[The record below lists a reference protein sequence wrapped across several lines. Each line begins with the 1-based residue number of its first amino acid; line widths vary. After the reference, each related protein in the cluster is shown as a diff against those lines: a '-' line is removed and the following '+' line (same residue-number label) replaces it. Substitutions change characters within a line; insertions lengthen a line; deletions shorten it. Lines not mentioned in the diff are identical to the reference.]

1 MSSKHHHLVIMAGGV
16 GSRFWPMSS
25 AQRPKQFLDILG
37 CGKTLLQLTV
47 ERFEG
52 IIPPENVWVVTSMR
66 YHDLVSQQL
75 PQVPAQ
81 NILLEPCRRNTAPCI
96 CYAAWRIKKRDP
108 LATMVVAPS
117 DHTIID
123 VKGFQTAIQEC
134 ISFAE
139 ETDAILTLGIKPTRP
154 ETGYGYIKGDLSY
167 SSSRHRGIFRV
178 DSFKEKPTLEVAR
191 QYIQQSG
198 YLWNAGIFI
207 WSVST
212 IVNAFRVYEPEMSRI
227 FEHLLPLY
235 DTEQEQAA
243 INIDFPQCQEISVD
257 YAILERAEEIF
268 VYPGNFGWSDLGTWG
283 SLHEQLPHD
292 RYENAAV
299 GPDVRLIEAHGNIVH
314 TTGLRQV
321 IVQGLEDCIIAEH
334 DGQLLICKR
343 SEEQRIRLFH
353 D

>member
-1 MSSKHHHLVIMAGGV
+1 MNPSHHHLVIMAGGV

-25 AQRPKQFLDILG
+25 EERPKQFLDILG

-47 ERFEG
+47 ERFDG
-52 IIPPENVWVVTSMR
+52 LIPAENVWIVTSAR
-66 YHDLVSQQL
+66 YEDLVRQQL

-81 NILLEPCRRNTAPCI
+81 NVLLEPCRRSTAPCI

-117 DHTIID
+117 DHTIVD
-123 VKGFQTAIQEC
+123 VKGFREAIEEC
-134 ISFAE
+134 ISFAA
-139 ETDAILTLGIKPTRP
+139 ETDAIITLGIKPTRP

-167 SSSRHRGIFRV
+167 ASSRHKGIFRV
-178 DSFKEKPTLEVAR
+178 DSFKEKPNLELAKE
-191 QYIQQSG
+191 YIQQRS
-198 YLWNAGIFI
+198 YLWNAGIFV

-212 IVNAFRVYEPEMSRI
+212 IVNAFRVYEPDISRI
-227 FEHLLPLY
+227 FERMLPIY
-235 DTEQEQAA
+235 DTPKEQVTINEQ
-243 INIDFPQCQEISVD
+243 FPNCQEISVD

-283 SLHEQLPHD
+283 SLHEQLSHD
-292 RYENAAV
+292 IYENAAV
-299 GPDVRLIEAHGNIVH
+299 GPDVKMFEARGNIVH

-321 IVQGLEDCIIAEH
+321 VVQGLEDYIVAEH
-334 DGQLLICKR
+334 DGRLLICKR

>member
-1 MSSKHHHLVIMAGGV
+1 MAGGV
-16 GSRFWPMSS
+16 GSRFWPLSN
-25 AQRPKQFLDILG
+25 ADRPKQFLDILG

-52 IIPPENVWVVTSMR
+52 IIPPENVWVVTSAR
-66 YHDLVSQQL
+66 YGELVRKQL
-75 PQVPAQ
+75 PQVPTQ
-81 NILLEPCRRNTAPCI
+81 NILHEPCRRNTAPCI

-108 LATMVVAPS
+108 MATMVVAPS
-117 DHTIID
+117 DHTILD
-123 VKGFQTAIQEC
+123 LKGFQAAIQEC
-134 ISFAE
+134 ISFAA
-139 ETDAILTLGIKPTRP
+139 ETDAIITLGIKPTRP

-178 DSFKEKPTLEVAR
+178 DSFKEKPNLETAR

-198 YLWNAGIFI
+198 YLWNAGIFV

-212 IVNAFRVYEPEMSRI
+212 IVNAFRVYEPDMSRI
-227 FEHLLPLY
+227 FERLLPLY

-243 INIDFPQCQEISVD
+243 IDIDFPKCQEISVD

-292 RYENAAV
+292 RYNNATV
-299 GPDVRLIEAHGNIVH
+299 GTDVRLIEAHDNVVH
-314 TTGLRQV
+314 TSSLRQV
-321 IVQGLEDCIIAEH
+321 VVQGLEDCIVAEH
-334 DGQLLICKR
+334 DGVLLICKR